1 MQDIGWSFV
10 NGKLGQ
16 RCYQLHRIEDIPQ
29 LLCGTIQDKLEDE
42 GADSLTSHQVIRI
55 LCILF

>member
-16 RCYQLHRIEDIPQ
+16 RCDQLHSIEDIPQ

-42 GADSLTSHQVIRI
+42 SADCLTSHQVIRI
-55 LCILF
+55 LSILF

>member
-16 RCYQLHRIEDIPQ
+16 RCDQLHRIEDIPQ
-29 LLCGTIQDKLEDE
+29 LLCCAIQDKLEDE
-42 GADSLTSHQVIRI
+42 GAYRLTSHQVIRI